1 MKISSFETHKV
12 PLPFILCHTSIIFS
26 ILLDL
31 FLNETVTQGVLL
43 FTLGYTII
51 FLSLAISLLIFPK
64 VKRIPSQS
72 IFSMIFFILYLETC
86 VSHGN
91 FMKFWVCGLCHLIIL
106 KIEAFN
112 SFDATFPL
120 LGLYYILKHH
130 NPAEVVFQITFFFM
144 MIGYSSVNYQGI
156 KQIKGNNNIL
166 NEKDLELA
174 EYKNLFFEE
183 IQCQFISITLNNQK
197 KLSQGKFFNL
207 IHKFKKIVRTKK
219 ETKKQ
224 AKSEFFS
231 DFHAYKSSSELISTY
246 GDITQSNEKFYS
258 FLKSCEI
265 VEKIS
270 TIPEIIPNNP
280 LNKKTKEN
288 YNIQKNNIIL
298 TENSKIVQNSNN
310 LLDLLK
316 NKNNFEKKETYEVLL
331 SQQSNALI
339 NIFKMKNEI
348 IILIKMNE
356 KVNENISLNK
366 FLQEENK
373 NLKDE
378 IILKDKILASVSHD
392 MRTPLNGI
400 MFYLKTAKESENT
413 FLRNQRLDYALV
425 NSNLLLFMVNDLLEF
440 TVNRQN
446 GMRMSLKLSKFAL
459 QTTVDDVLDCL
470 KVDSKNKNIELLVQI
485 QCNQGLTLINDES
498 RFKRVLINLLSNALK
513 FTVDGYVKLK
523 ITQLHDQNNNLLK
536 IEVIDTGLGI
546 HPNVLPKLM
555 TPFAT
560 FDNDEFKVN
569 KNGIGL
575 GLFISKS
582 IVQMLGPNE
591 EIFIYSE
598 LGVGSKFCF
607 LLDIIND
614 GKRDHSLKEI
624 SVDSKN
630 IFFTKEL
637 ERFEEENCIQSDARD
652 LNIKTRNISAQA
664 IYNKRKS
671 LIIQNNTYRTQKSKS
686 FTSKKC
692 ISFQKS
698 LSASKIFSSYSKYID
713 SMNSSPNIINIL
725 IVDDNSFN
733 ILILQEIL
741 LGFKKCDLIIDKAF
755 NGKIAFEKFCDKN
768 DPTNDFYNKYH
779 IIFIDFEMPIMD
791 GIQATKMIR
800 EKICKEGFY
809 DVIIVGC
816 SGDHEKYEREGKIKE
831 LLVDE
836 CFGKPICKEDVI
848 SVLEKYRGRFKR

>member
-1 MKISSFETHKV
+1 MKIFSFETNKV
-12 PLPFILCHTSIIFS
+12 PLPFILCHTSIIFT

-31 FLNETVTQGVLL
+31 FLNETITQGTLL
-43 FTLGYTII
+43 FTLGYTIS
-51 FLSLAISLLIFPK
+51 FLSLAIFLLIFPK
-64 VKRIPSQS
+64 IKRVPIQS

-86 VSHGN
+86 VSHEN

-120 LGLYYILKHH
+120 LGLYYILKHN
-130 NPAEVVFQITFFFM
+130 NPAQIAFQITFFFM
-144 MIGYSSVNYQGI
+144 MIGYSLINYQGI
-156 KQIKGNNNIL
+156 KEIKTSNNIL
-166 NEKDLELA
+166 NEKDAELA
-174 EYKNLFFEE
+174 EYRNLFFEE
-183 IQCQFISITLNNQK
+183 TQCQFISITSNMQK
-197 KLSQGKFFNL
+197 KLFQGKFFNL
-207 IHKFKKIVRTKK
+207 IRKFKKIVRTKK
-219 ETKKQ
+219 ETKKPT
-224 AKSEFFS
+224 KDEFLS
-231 DFHAYKSSSELISTY
+231 DFHAYKISSELLSTY

-258 FLKSCEI
+258 FLKSFEI

-270 TIPEIIPNNP
+270 KIPEITQKNP
-280 LNKKTKEN
+280 LNKKTKEISN
-288 YNIQKNNIIL
+288 FQENTIIL
-298 TENSKIVQNSNN
+298 AENSKIVQNSN

-316 NKNNFEKKETYEVLL
+316 NKNNFEKKETYKVLM
-331 SQQSNALI
+331 SQQLNCLI
-339 NIFKMKNEI
+339 NICKMKNEI
-348 IILIKMNE
+348 IILFKMNE
-356 KVNENISLNK
+356 NVNENTSLNK

-378 IILKDKILASVSHD
+378 IMLKDKILASVSHD

-400 MFYLKTAKESENT
+400 IFYLKTAKDSENN

-459 QTTVDDVLDCL
+459 QTAVDDVLDCL

-498 RFKRVLINLLSNALK
+498 RFKRVLINLLTNALK
-513 FTVDGYVKLK
+513 FTIDGYVKLK

-575 GLFISKS
+575 GLFICKS
-582 IVQMLGPNE
+582 IVQMLGPND

-624 SVDSKN
+624 SVESKN
-630 IFFTKEL
+630 IFFTKDL

-686 FTSKKC
+686 FNSKKC

-698 LSASKIFSSYSKYID
+698 LSASKIFSSYSKYFD
-713 SMNSSPNIINIL
+713 SLNSSPNIINIL

-741 LGFKKCDLIIDKAF
+741 LGFKLCDVIIDKAF